1 MSGDQLTFSA
11 SLQRWTNEAESSSVA
26 FVVLTGGAADALTGH
41 EIARRLEL
49 GKRRGFGS
57 VKVEARIGD
66 TSWATS
72 CFPQKGGMGWL
83 MAVKK
88 PVCLAE
94 GLEDG
99 DEVEVTLNLL

>member
-1 MSGDQLTFSA
+1 MSTEQVTFSA
-11 SLQRWTNEAESSSVA
+11 PLQRWNNESESSSVA
-26 FVVLTGGAADALTGH
+26 FVVLTDEAADALTGH

-57 VKVEARIGD
+57 VKVEAIVGE

-72 CFPQKGGMGWL
+72 CFPQKDGAGWF

-94 GLEDG
+94 ELEDG
-99 DEVEVTLNLL
+99 DEIEVTLTLL